1 MQEEDH
7 DNDLNYDEEYYL
19 ELTELLYSQY
29 DINNDEALDKAEWH
43 EFAKDILD

>member
-7 DNDLNYDEEYYL
+7 NNDLDYDEEYYL

-29 DINNDEALDKAEWH
+29 DTNNDGALDKAEWH
-43 EFAKDILD
+43 EFATDILD